1 MDNNAK
7 VELVEIKDII
17 PYENNPRFNDGAVEA
32 VANSIKEFGFNQPL
46 VLDKNYVVIAG
57 HTRLKAS
64 KELGLKR
71 VPCIIVDDLNAEQV
85 KAYRLADNKTGEIA
99 TWNWEELTAEL
110 EELENIEIDM
120 SEFGFDSHEDIDY
133 DALSDLFEANEPKE
147 KKAEPHLI
155 ICPNCN
161 YEFDANGET

>member
-7 VELVEIKDII
+7 IELVEIKDII

-32 VANSIKEFGFNQPL
+32 VANSIKEFGFKQPL

-71 VPCIIVDDLNAEQV
+71 VPCIIADDLNAEQV
-85 KAYRLADNKTGEIA
+85 QAYRLADNKTGELA
-99 TWNWEELTAEL
+99 EWDFELLSAEL
-110 EELENIEIDM
+110 DELLDFDIDM
-120 SEFGFDSHEDIDY
+120 EEFGFKDNDNDEISWDEPVPTE
-133 DALSDLFEANEPKE
+133 FEERETNFVT
-147 KKAEPHLI
+147 
-155 ICPNCN
+155 CPECGC
-161 YEFDANGET
+161 EFEV

>member
-7 VELVEIKDII
+7 IEVVEIKDII

-32 VANSIKEFGFNQPL
+32 VANSIKEFGFKQPL

-71 VPCIIVDDLNAEQV
+71 VPCIIADDLNAEQV
-85 KAYRLADNKTGEIA
+85 QAYRLADNKTGELA
-99 TWNWEELTAEL
+99 EWDFELLSAEL
-110 EELENIEIDM
+110 DELLDFDIDM
-120 SEFGFDSHEDIDY
+120 EEFGFKDNDNDEISWDEPVPTE
-133 DALSDLFEANEPKE
+133 FEEQNTNLA
-147 KKAEPHLI
+147 
-155 ICPNCN
+155 ICPECGC
-161 YEFDANGET
+161 EFEV